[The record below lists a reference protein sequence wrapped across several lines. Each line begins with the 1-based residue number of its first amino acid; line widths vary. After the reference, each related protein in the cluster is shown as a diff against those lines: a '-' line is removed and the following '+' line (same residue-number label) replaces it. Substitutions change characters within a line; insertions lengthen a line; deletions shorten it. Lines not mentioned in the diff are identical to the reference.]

1 MNDTDTFISEL
12 RRSELYLSNEKV
24 KAAVDAAIPRIKA
37 SPDKG
42 SLVQEI
48 DTLRSDI
55 EAVLSGK
62 TRNLEKNDE
71 EWIKDIVDREY
82 GEASTTLSLVLDP
95 RKGERAPSKEKIKAS
110 ILKQLK
116 PEQIAELRKLRESV
130 LLIVPDTNIERL
142 QTAINKPEC
151 KNKGAITGQQDAY
164 VGDFFKDT
172 VMQAAQHFGV
182 RRDQEITKYRFAIVE
197 GAQNFNGT
205 DASEPWNKQQSMRN
219 DKRIADFE
227 ANYASKGIQSMN
239 AHAYMMLM
247 MRNLRVGKPT
257 DMINASSSQFTLLAG
272 EPKAAH
278 VRDGSVAFG
287 YGAGARAGFDRDGL
301 GNPSAGARLRA
312 SVMGE
317 VEA

>member
-1 MNDTDTFISEL
+1 MSDTDTFISEL
-12 RRSELYLSNEKV
+12 RSSELYLSNERV

-37 SPDKG
+37 SPDTG
-42 SLVQEI
+42 GLVKEI
-48 DTLRSDI
+48 DTLRGDI
-55 EAVLSGK
+55 EAVLAGK
-62 TRNLEKNDE
+62 QGNLEKNDQ

-95 RKGERAPSKEKIKAS
+95 LKSERAPSKEKIKAS
-110 ILKQLK
+110 ILKLR
-116 PEQIAELRKLRESV
+116 PEQIAELRKLREPV

-182 RRDQEITKYRFAIVE
+182 RRDQDITKYRFAIVE

-205 DASEPWNKQQSMRN
+205 DASEPWNKQQNIRN

-227 ANYASKGIQSMN
+227 AHYAGKGIQSMN

-278 VRDGSVAFG
+278 VRDGLVA
-287 YGAGARAGFDRDGL
+287 YGDWNDDKARFADVSLD
-301 GNPSAGARLRA
+301 NPDDLARLRA